1 MYIVQ
6 RQILKVVDNIDRAGH
21 PAFFYPDGPDKFD
34 DYDDSDIIFESVFSA
49 SVFSGV
55 YF

>member
-1 MYIVQ
+1 M
-6 RQILKVVDNIDRAGH
+6 VDNIDRAGH
-21 PAFFYPDGPDKFD
+21 PAFFYPDGPDFD
-34 DYDDSDIIFESVFSA
+34 DYDDSDITSESVFSA